1 VGFAEVSAVLWH
13 ERELLELLLFKL
25 EEEQL
30 VLAAGRA
37 RWLPHATREVEA
49 VLARIRRTELL
60 RRVELERL
68 GAELGLSGDVPLRQ
82 LADASPAPWDDLF
95 RSHRVAFLALTAEI
109 QSLADSNRD
118 LLSAG
123 VRSVTDALLGSGL
136 VEPADTYDASG
147 RTPTARSG
155 EARLVDRFS

>member
-1 VGFAEVSAVLWH
+1 VGFAEVSGVLWR

-30 VLAAGRA
+30 VLAGGRA

-49 VLARIRRTELL
+49 VLGRIRQAELL

-68 GAELGLSGDVPLRQ
+68 TRELGLSGDVPLRQ
-82 LADASPAPWDDLF
+82 LADASPPPWDELF
-95 RSHRVAFLALTAEI
+95 RSHRAAFLALTGEITALAE
-109 QSLADSNRD
+109 ANRD

-123 VRSVTDALLGSGL
+123 ARSVTEALLSSGL
-136 VEPADTYDASG
+136 VEAADTYDATG
-147 RTPTARSG
+147 RAPAARPGGSH
-155 EARLVDRFS
+155 LVDRVS

>member
-1 VGFAEVSAVLWH
+1 MGFAEVSGVLWR

-30 VLAAGRA
+30 VLASGRA

-49 VLARIRRTELL
+49 VLAQIRQAELL

-68 GAELGLSGDVPLRQ
+68 AGDLGMTGDVPLRQ
-82 LADASPAPWDDLF
+82 LADASPAPWNELF
-95 RSHRVAFLALTAEI
+95 RSHRAAFLSLTAEI
-109 QSLADSNRD
+109 TSLAEANRD

-123 VRSVTDALLGSGL
+123 VRSLADALLSSGL
-136 VEPADTYDASG
+136 AEPADTYDSTG
-147 RTPTARSG
+147 RAPAPRSG
-155 EARLVDRFS
+155 GAHLVDRVS